1 MLDNLR
7 KFEKF
12 RAVVDVCRGFF
23 FFFKKN
29 LIIEQKQGTTTLM
42 VEEVSA
48 DDPKFVPVHDFI
60 DL

>member
-1 MLDNLR
+1 
-7 KFEKF
+7 
-12 RAVVDVCRGFF
+12 VDVYRVFF

-60 DL
+60 DLSTPVFRK